1 MMKRMFGFCGVCAT
15 AGVVAGPDSDINIVA
30 PSSEA
35 QAPLC
40 QPTVLR
46 GAVGIANGLSFGMQS
61 NMASL
66 SLFMMRQW
74 LLA

>member
-1 MMKRMFGFCGVCAT
+1 MVDARLHPAD
-15 AGVVAGPDSDINIVA
+15 VVAHIVA